1 MPGLKRLSSFNE
13 FAVTHTVVDS
23 PCECLADFFRR
34 EILKHQQ
41 CLERQREYYSDVA
54 IAEAE
59 EALKRIMSQIEQ
71 LCLRDDACEVIGQ
84 LLRKLDVV
92 TNLSAWTE
100 PRQLH

>member
-1 MPGLKRLSSFNE
+1 MVSRVPLRPVGILRDE
-13 FAVTHTVVDS
+13 
-23 PCECLADFFRR
+23 RR
-34 EILKHQQ
+34 TNPWL
-41 CLERQREYYSDVA
+41 DVA
-54 IAEAE
+54 IGVVLAAPI
-59 EALKRIMSQIEQ
+59 ALIMSQIEQ